1 MTSSRADALKLQ
13 GEAQEKFQESY
24 APQVVYDE
32 PNFKIYI
39 GAYNNST
46 EADEALAEI
55 RRTYPNAKKNK
66 IANQGKKE
74 IGEICNS

>member
-1 MTSSRADALKLQ
+1 VKLQ
-13 GEAQEKFQESY
+13 GEAQEKIQETY

-39 GAYNNST
+39 GAYNNNT

-55 RRTYPNAKKNK
+55 RRTYPNAKKIK
-66 IANQGKKE
+66 MPIKAKK
-74 IGEICNS
+74 